1 MTRQRSED
9 NRQVL
14 VQRTAAQAEVL
25 VAELLESIVCEAVG
39 RRNICHL
46 ALAGGTTPRA
56 LYQQLAQRAM
66 TTAVPWHQV
75 EIFFGDE
82 RDVPQDHV
90 ESNYRTVQ
98 RTLLDHVPV
107 DLARVHPM
115 PADAGDLHA
124 AAAEY
129 EQTIRAIVPAGDGP
143 AGGIPQFDL
152 ILLGMGGD
160 GHTGSLFAC
169 TPKALDER
177 KKLILVHFVPVLG
190 RSRMTFTFPLINA
203 ARNTI
208 LLITGGDKADAA
220 AALLSD
226 DPEAAGRLPARRI
239 CPAGG
244 KLIIVLD
251 AAAARKTGH
260 KPK

>member
-1 MTRQRSED
+1 MTTQRAKD
-9 NRQVL
+9 NRRVL
-14 VQRTAAQAEVL
+14 VQQTAAQAEVL
-25 VAELLESIVCEAVG
+25 VAELMESIVCEAVG
-39 RRNICHL
+39 QRDICHL

-56 LYQQLAQRAM
+56 LYQQLARRAM
-66 TTAVPWHQV
+66 TTAMPWHQV

-107 DLARVHPM
+107 NLARVHPM
-115 PADAGDLHA
+115 PADAEDLHA

-129 EQTIRAIVPAGDGP
+129 EQTIRAIVPASDG
-143 AGGIPQFDL
+143 GGIPQFDL

-160 GHTGSLFAC
+160 GHTGSLFNC
-169 TPKALDER
+169 TPEALDER
-177 KKLILVHFVPVLG
+177 QKLILAHFVPVLG
-190 RSRMTFTFPLINA
+190 RKRMTFTFPLINA
-203 ARNTI
+203 ARNAI

-220 AALLSD
+220 TALLSD
-226 DPEAAGRLPARRI
+226 DPEAAGRLPARRVRPI
-239 CPAGG
+239 DG

-251 AAAARKTGH
+251 AAAARKTGR
-260 KPK
+260 KPA